1 MGVGC
6 LFHGTLPSLDPLSF
20 PSLFPSSPLSL
31 LSGTSKS
38 SVVPVRTSHAYRAV
52 GTSRTAGD
60 SDHTHTFTSQGKLET
75 THEKA
80 VIHETTQGK
89 ERKGRRRRSEESR
102 DRVVGQRQVEE
113 LIKQLEEVTLERD
126 ALRDNSKKASTLE
139 TKTNRL
145 EQKVRDWEG
154 RVALQKTFPLS
165 RGHGLD
171 V

>member
-1 MGVGC
+1 M
-6 LFHGTLPSLDPLSF
+6 
-20 PSLFPSSPLSL
+20 
-31 LSGTSKS
+31 
-38 SVVPVRTSHAYRAV
+38 PVRTSHAYRAV
-52 GTSRTAGD
+52 GTSRTAGV
-60 SDHTHTFTSQGKLET
+60 SGHTHTFTSQGKLET

-89 ERKGRRRRSEESR
+89 ERKGRRRRHPSSEESK

-145 EQKVRDWEG
+145 EQKVRGGSHFKGTWLRCVCTRMCNMHDTK
-154 RVALQKTFPLS
+154 V
-165 RGHGLD
+165 
-171 V
+171 